1 MLVDQFD
8 VFLLDLD
15 GVVYVGDTLLSGVTE
30 ALASLRSRGRVVRF
44 VTNDPRPSRKDVVHR
59 LGRLGVRATVEEI
72 VSSGWATACWL
83 RQQGITRAYV
93 VGSDGLR
100 GELAAQGVESVEGSG
115 AEAVVVGCDE
125 TVTYRD
131 LAQATALLRTGVPFV
146 ATNVDATFPTASG
159 PWPATGAVVAAIQ
172 TASGRR
178 PVVVGKPGPEMFRL
192 AQRGLPATTR
202 VVVVGDTPAT
212 DVVGAHCAGLP
223 AILVAPATPSS
234 GRGQCDPTVAEA
246 TVTGLAGLFDP
257 ALDIGPMRPSPYP
270 WPDEVRAGVAAV
282 VFDEAGRVLLGR
294 RLDNGLWGLPS
305 GHVEVGETAAQAAV
319 REVAP
324 DARLRLHF
332 HDTRNTGLANAAA
345 AIDAGADVLD
355 ASCGGIGGCPFAPN
369 ATGNIAT
376 EDLVYMLERGGFS
389 TGLDL
394 DGLIET
400 AEWIGARLGR
410 PAPSALSRA
419 GRFNA
424 AAR

>member
-192 AQRGLPATTR
+192 AQRGLPTTTR

-234 GRGQCDPTVAEA
+234 GRRQCDPTVAEA

-319 REVAP
+319 REVAEE
-324 DARLRLHF
+324 
-332 HDTRNTGLANAAA
+332 TGLQVQVQRLVGVYS
-345 AIDAGADVLD
+345 DP
-355 ASCGGIGGCPFAPN
+355 ASQVFAYPDGRVTQFVTTTF
-369 ATGNIAT
+369 AC
-376 EDLVYMLERGGFS
+376 LPRGGQMHPDGVETSQAGFFS
-389 TGLDL
+389 PDELPAPLLPMHPRWLTDALSGDTGLID
-394 DGLIET
+394 
-400 AEWIGARLGR
+400 
-410 PAPSALSRA
+410 
-419 GRFNA
+419 
-424 AAR
+424 

>member
-234 GRGQCDPTVAEA
+234 GRRQCDPTVAEA

-294 RLDNGLWGLPS
+294 RLDNGLLSLIHISEPTRRTERSRMPS
-305 GHVEVGETAAQAAV
+305 
-319 REVAP
+319 
-324 DARLRLHF
+324 
-332 HDTRNTGLANAAA
+332 
-345 AIDAGADVLD
+345 
-355 ASCGGIGGCPFAPN
+355 
-369 ATGNIAT
+369 
-376 EDLVYMLERGGFS
+376 
-389 TGLDL
+389 
-394 DGLIET
+394 
-400 AEWIGARLGR
+400 
-410 PAPSALSRA
+410 SA
-419 GRFNA
+419 
-424 AAR
+424 